1 MNEIL
6 EIIFKISVYTF
17 VVVGMISMGLK
28 VTFKQ
33 IFYPLKDIKLISL
46 ALIANFVM
54 SPLLVYLIIHF
65 IPVSEAEKTGFL
77 LLSVAAGAPF
87 LPKLAEIA
95 DSDIAYSIGIMLL
108 LMILTVFLM
117 PVALPYMLPGTEV
130 NSLGIARSLVTLMII
145 PLFLALF
152 FRQRFEKAAA
162 ILHRPAKLITDIS
175 LLLLMIALVGLNY
188 RNLLKMF
195 DTTMV
200 AIILLLV
207 GTTIIGYFMGGSDKD
222 KKIVMS
228 LCTGQRNISAALLVA
243 AENFKDKEIILTL
256 VAISIIGLLFRV
268 PYARWIGRKVK
279 KTQVS
284 GNSF

>member
-1 MNEIL
+1 MTEFL
-6 EIIFKISVYTF
+6 ELIFKISVYTF

-28 VTFKQ
+28 VTFRQ

-54 SPLLVYLIIHF
+54 SPLLVYVIISF

-77 LLSVAAGAPF
+77 ILSVAAGAPF

-108 LMILTVFLM
+108 LMVLTVFFM

-145 PLFLALF
+145 PLFLALL

-162 ILHRPAKLITDIS
+162 KMHHPAKLITDIS
-175 LLLLMIALVGLNY
+175 LLMLMVALVGLNY
-188 RNLLKMF
+188 RNLLRMF
-195 DTTMV
+195 DMTMV

-207 GTTIIGYFMGGSDKD
+207 GTTIIGYFMGGKDKD
-222 KKIVMS
+222 KKVVMS

-268 PYARWIGRKVK
+268 PYARWIGKRTARK
-279 KTQVS
+279 
-284 GNSF
+284 NN

>member
-1 MNEIL
+1 MTEFL
-6 EIIFKISVYTF
+6 ELLFKISVYTF

-28 VTFKQ
+28 VTFRQ

-54 SPLLVYLIIHF
+54 SPLLVYVIISF

-77 LLSVAAGAPF
+77 ILSVAAGAPF

-108 LMILTVFLM
+108 LMVLTVFFM

-145 PLFLALF
+145 PLFLALL

-162 ILHRPAKLITDIS
+162 KMHHPAKLITDIS
-175 LLLLMIALVGLNY
+175 LLMLMVALVGLNY
-188 RNLLKMF
+188 RNLLNMF
-195 DTTMV
+195 DMTMV

-207 GTTIIGYFMGGSDKD
+207 GTTIIGYFMGGKDKD
-222 KKIVMS
+222 KKVVMS

-268 PYARWIGRKVK
+268 PYARWIGKRTARK
-279 KTQVS
+279 
-284 GNSF
+284 NN

>member
-1 MNEIL
+1 MTEFL
-6 EIIFKISVYTF
+6 ELIFKISVYTF

-28 VTFKQ
+28 VTFRQ

-54 SPLLVYLIIHF
+54 SPLLVYVIISF

-77 LLSVAAGAPF
+77 ILSVAAGAPF

-108 LMILTVFLM
+108 LMVLTVFFM

-145 PLFLALF
+145 PLFLALL

-162 ILHRPAKLITDIS
+162 KMHHPAKLITDIS
-175 LLLLMIALVGLNY
+175 LLMLMVALVGLNY
-188 RNLLKMF
+188 RNLLRMF
-195 DTTMV
+195 DMTMV

-207 GTTIIGYFMGGSDKD
+207 GTTIIGYFMGGKDQD
-222 KKIVMS
+222 KKVVMS

-268 PYARWIGRKVK
+268 PYARWIGKRIARKNNRQL
-279 KTQVS
+279 T
-284 GNSF
+284 